1 MNLNKLA
8 DKFAPEDVEWLAQNS
23 GSSGSGN
30 WCMVLCYITNRA
42 IMDRLDEVCGVNNWK
57 NEFQAGPMGG
67 MMCGISIKIG
77 DEWVTKYD
85 GAEETKVEKTKGAYS
100 ASMKRAAVQWGIGR
114 YLYKLEATFAT
125 CGAEK
130 QYDNK
135 AQTKDR
141 KKFTWMTPQLPT
153 WALPPPPTMTEYQVK
168 TINDACV
175 IKGFDFANICIAYK
189 SSSICEIPSSKFNS
203 IMDNLAKK
211 EDKEES

>member
-8 DKFAPEDVEWLAQNS
+8 DKFDPADVEWRVQNS
-23 GSSGSGN
+23 GSKGSGGN

-42 IMDRLDEVCGVNNWK
+42 IMDRLDSVCGVGNWK
-57 NEFQAGPMGG
+57 NIFQPGPMGG

-77 DEWVTKYD
+77 DEWVTKFD

-125 CGAEK
+125 CGADK

-135 AQTKDR
+135 AKGKNGQY
-141 KKFTWMTPQLPT
+141 FTWQTPQLPE
-153 WALPPPPTMTEYQVK
+153 WALPTPDLLSSEQVK
-168 TINDACV
+168 SILLMVGTDTEVVA
-175 IKGFDFANICIAYK
+175 KICAHYK
-189 SSSICEIPSSKFNS
+189 VNS
-203 IMDNLAKK
+203 IMQIHAIHCDKIKARLSIK
-211 EDKEES
+211 KEES